1 MAGEEGDRR
10 GKREFGGKRKL
21 GIGVGNGGME
31 ISGFEI
37 ESWV

>member
-1 MAGEEGDRR
+1 MAGKEGDRR
-10 GKREFGGKRKL
+10 GEREFGGETKL

-37 ESWV
+37 ERRV